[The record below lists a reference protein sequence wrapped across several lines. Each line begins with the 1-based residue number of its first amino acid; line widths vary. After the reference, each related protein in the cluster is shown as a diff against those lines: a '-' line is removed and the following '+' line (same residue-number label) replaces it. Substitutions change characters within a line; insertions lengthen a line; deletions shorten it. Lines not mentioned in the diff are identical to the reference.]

1 MFCVIIAQLHLFEDN
16 HETLWLFLFVSYKHS
31 PFISKACGHSCLCP
45 VNTCLPY
52 LKYESCS
59 CRKHLQYHYFIT
71 FAINFM
77 PFLIMA
83 FLPCSCYTLSTLFS
97 LSSTKVSKNT
107 RSSECGVCST
117 VGMFSAKNSS
127 HIVMTYPVTM
137 IMTSVALI
145 VHCTLLFPYQDLFV
159 KMLPHL
165 FSSSPDRSY

>member
-1 MFCVIIAQLHLFEDN
+1 M
-16 HETLWLFLFVSYKHS
+16 WLFLFVSCKHLPS
-31 PFISKACGHSCLCP
+31 IPKARLFLFVSCKYLPSLPKACGCSCLCP

-83 FLPCSCYTLSTLFS
+83 FMPCSCYPLNTLFS
-97 LSSTKVSKNT
+97 LSITKVSKNT

-127 HIVMTYPVTM
+127 HIVMTYPVTL

-145 VHCTLLFPYQDLFV
+145 CSLHTFIS
-159 KMLPHL
+159 LPGPL
-165 FSSSPDRSY
+165 CKNATTSV